1 METYLAGELPEFIV
15 KSEYFRIKGKKVRL
29 GLRGFAKDKEF
40 SEGQTCLL
48 MFLLG
53 LTSPWGLIC
62 CKMGQL
68 SQRQQQREQNLL
80 LDQENT
86 VREFWSAAEGAGT
99 EGVQLYELHQSDQ
112 EN

>member
-1 METYLAGELPEFIV
+1 M
-15 KSEYFRIKGKKVRL
+15 RL

-40 SEGQTCLL
+40 TEALTCLL

-68 SQRQQQREQNLL
+68 NQRQRQREQNLL
-80 LDQENT
+80 LDPGELELLLGSPAVLERDLAQK
-86 VREFWSAAEGAGT
+86 GA
-99 EGVQLYELHQSDQ
+99 VV
-112 EN
+112 